1 MHKKQDYLLM
11 LRDLNS
17 FKEKWSLYTE
27 KEFDKVFWKTGISQF
42 LRFSKWHSVV
52 IPKTWKRIKVLSK
65 RVFAFENK
73 RYSQIELETRTR
85 VRIPVSVWNIYI
97 YIYYLHCRGQFLRGI
112 GSNSFTNFRRQIIG
126 REAKFF
132 DVREV
137 GNIHKYYC
145 LQIDI
150 SIKFHL
156 SETISNNPFPFE
168 NACVSAFHIVAD
180 GVTNIW
186 VRNSLD
192 GLLCLFCVQ
201 YAFNMVYNSKV
212 EPAFRFI

>member
-27 KEFDKVFWKTGISQF
+27 KEFIKVFWKTGISQF

-112 GSNSFTNFRRQIIG
+112 GSNSFTNFRRKIIG

-156 SETISNNPFPFE
+156 IFEFKTRWIYLQRFWNHIKQPLSFWKCLCECFPH
-168 NACVSAFHIVAD
+168 CC
-180 GVTNIW
+180 GW
-186 VRNSLD
+186 
-192 GLLCLFCVQ
+192 G
-201 YAFNMVYNSKV
+201 Y
-212 EPAFRFI
+212 